1 MNTKA
6 FAVAAVFGASAAL
19 AGECPDA
26 ADLPSNFNELDWRG
40 QAI

>member
-6 FAVAAVFGASAAL
+6 FAVAAIFGASAAF

-26 ADLPSNFNELDWRG
+26 AGLPSNFNDLSWKD
-40 QAI
+40 